1 MTLTRVMGGT
11 GVSIHARAMKPAI
24 PSLMKF
30 MLRFLCA
37 CALIV
42 MLGFCLFGFVAT
54 FEPMPTRDRVIW
66 RTVYS
71 LVLVASTLGLFTSL
85 RGLIRCLKCPRC
97 VIESDPATQ
106 NKPRSAGT
114 LA

>member
-1 MTLTRVMGGT
+1 MKSLFRLMAIAVF
-11 GVSIHARAMKPAI
+11 VAM
-24 PSLMKF
+24 
-30 MLRFLCA
+30 
-37 CALIV
+37 V
-42 MLGFCLFGFVAT
+42 GFCVFGFVAT

-71 LVLVASTLGLFTSL
+71 LVGIANTLGLYRLL
-85 RGLIRCLKCPRC
+85 RCQCQHWLKHHRSN
-97 VIESDPATQ
+97 SDPAIQ